1 MPFRTITKGG
11 LLRDAA
17 CLPARKIN
25 GKIYFRCN
33 LWLIHEFPT
42 LKTLSADLDSLTDN
56 ALMLKVKDGDLDR
69 LGLLFERYKRPLY
82 GFFYG
87 MNRDAELSE
96 DLVQNVFFRILKYR
110 YLFRGEGDFRTWM
123 FHIARNVNHD
133 NYRKTKAQRKDS
145 LEHWQEHLITQD
157 NRSTEFD
164 RDDELQLLSM
174 AMDRLPED
182 KKEIL
187 LLSKY
192 QDKKYKEI
200 GEMMGCSEG
209 AVKVKVFRA
218 LQELKEVFR
227 QLEKHM

>member
-1 MPFRTITKGG
+1 MST
-11 LLRDAA
+11 
-17 CLPARKIN
+17 
-25 GKIYFRCN
+25 
-33 LWLIHEFPT
+33 T
-42 LKTLSADLDSLTDN
+42 LQPELESLTDN

-96 DLVQNVFFRILKYR
+96 DLVQNVFFRVLKYR
-110 YLFRGEGDFRTWM
+110 YLFRGEGDFRTWI
-123 FHIARNVNHD
+123 FHIARNVSHD
-133 NYRKTKAQRKDS
+133 NFRKNKIQKKDS
-145 LEHWQEHLITQD
+145 LENWQERLGTD
-157 NRSTEFD
+157 ENRATEYQK
-164 RDDELQLLSM
+164 DDELQLLSM

-187 LLSKY
+187 LMSKY

-200 GEMMGCSEG
+200 GDILGCSEG

-218 LQELKEVFR
+218 LQELKAVYK